1 MRAGLK
7 LKIKSLLNNVERHT
21 VVSPDFCWVGGKAT
35 RRWEKQTGPGLCMAL
50 RSSFPDAIPSKLP
63 PIQVGRN
70 SGVCGCYLMRDR
82 ESFLRSEKSHCRI
95 SFFPLR
101 KPFANQWRFSGLLSF
116 VSQFSIKVLCCDQR
130 PAVRDRRTSFA
141 FLALCAI
148 YSVVGSMADEA
159 FANRVPFRVRYSG

>member
-101 KPFANQWRFSGLLSF
+101 KPLSCQP
-116 VSQFSIKVLCCDQR
+116 VEILWSLVLCISVFHQS
-130 PAVRDRRTSFA
+130 AVLRSKTCCPRQKNIFGRMEPPLD
-141 FLALCAI
+141 FLVI
-148 YSVVGSMADEA
+148 
-159 FANRVPFRVRYSG
+159 R